1 MLTSRNVGHRN
12 VMASS
17 LLTGGVDICN
27 QLPVATEARSLSA
40 LIAPS
45 TATDASQAVRDRL
58 TQPACAANYYVCI
71 QGIRMTA
78 LLLYAKDL

>member
-1 MLTSRNVGHRN
+1 MHTCRRRLGDREGARRPK
-12 VMASS
+12 AA
-17 LLTGGVDICN
+17 IA
-27 QLPVATEARSLSA
+27 VATEARSLSA

-58 TQPACAANYYVCI
+58 TQPACAANYYVCV
-71 QGIRMTA
+71 QGRRMTA